1 MKRSRSDRR
10 FQHSAEE
17 QQARGAPEPRVALSS
32 MPSRPLDVYVIHHAS
47 TLAQLSDDVRR
58 LDDLGVHGVLLT
70 DHLFMSHGKP
80 RVEAQRPNEPMV
92 VLGAIAAL
100 SSRLRLGTIVS
111 NIGLLHPALV
121 LRQFAQLAALVGGE
135 RVVAGL
141 GAGWNREEFEALG
154 MPMPRFGERLQ
165 RLEEAADLGRQLF
178 DHGIA
183 ALDGTSVVAR
193 DLPESPLPA
202 TKPRILLG
210 GGSDRL
216 LDIAGRYADMLDLN
230 GTSRSPAVA
239 GRDLP
244 TADIIRKLSTTMD
257 ELERSVPRVR
267 TASVAAGRPAEAVGM
282 TIMLGFVARCNAAE
296 VPAVANRFRTRVGLP
311 EGPLDACP
319 YALIGEPSQ
328 IADALAE
335 RRERL
340 QLEAVLL
347 GGNPDWETIA
357 TIRRLAE

>member
-17 QQARGAPEPRVALSS
+17 QQARGAPAEPRVALSS

-80 RVEAQRPNEPMV
+80 RAEAQRPNEPMV

-165 RLEEAADLGRQLF
+165 RLEEAADL
-178 DHGIA
+178 
-183 ALDGTSVVAR
+183 
-193 DLPESPLPA
+193 
-202 TKPRILLG
+202 
-210 GGSDRL
+210 
-216 LDIAGRYADMLDLN
+216 
-230 GTSRSPAVA
+230 
-239 GRDLP
+239 
-244 TADIIRKLSTTMD
+244 
-257 ELERSVPRVR
+257 
-267 TASVAAGRPAEAVGM
+267 
-282 TIMLGFVARCNAAE
+282 
-296 VPAVANRFRTRVGLP
+296 
-311 EGPLDACP
+311 
-319 YALIGEPSQ
+319 
-328 IADALAE
+328 
-335 RRERL
+335 
-340 QLEAVLL
+340 
-347 GGNPDWETIA
+347 
-357 TIRRLAE
+357 